1 MDSSDNGM
9 ELVVRPIEARDA
21 ADVFLLT
28 EQLGYERPREA
39 ILEWIERV
47 ASDTMSQGAYV
58 ACLGDE
64 VVGWIEVSLERRL
77 QTAPFALIGGLVVK
91 EGFRGRAIGR
101 RLCEAAESWSWERGV
116 EAVRVTSR
124 DTRADAHRFYLR
136 DGYRLVKTSLVFEK
150 KRPG

>member
-1 MDSSDNGM
+1 LAFVKVGQVRDVDVFHSAGKNTASEWGYQRGVIAMRKWERRTSMDSSDNGM

-39 ILEWIERV
+39 ILEWIERI

-64 VVGWIEVSLERRL
+64 VVG
-77 QTAPFALIGGLVVK
+77 
-91 EGFRGRAIGR
+91 
-101 RLCEAAESWSWERGV
+101 
-116 EAVRVTSR
+116 
-124 DTRADAHRFYLR
+124 
-136 DGYRLVKTSLVFEK
+136 
-150 KRPG
+150 

>member
-1 MDSSDNGM
+1 MDSSDSGM

-91 EGFRGRAIGR
+91 EGFRG
-101 RLCEAAESWSWERGV
+101 V